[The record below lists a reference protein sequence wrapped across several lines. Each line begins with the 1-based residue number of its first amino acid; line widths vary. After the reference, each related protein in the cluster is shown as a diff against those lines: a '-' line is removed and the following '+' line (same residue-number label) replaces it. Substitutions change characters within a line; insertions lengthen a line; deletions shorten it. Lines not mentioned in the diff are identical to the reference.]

1 MAILYSL
8 SARHSKPNDKNS
20 EKKVYATAQAREV
33 VDKTA
38 LAQHMSQ
45 HTSAFSQGE
54 LEGIITDVVNCIQEQ
69 LLEGNQVLLEPLGKF
84 YLTLKSEGVDDASV
98 FSAANIRAV
107 RVRFKPQTRLKYN
120 VLNNASFEFASTRT
134 QQASAKKQEKQRINV
149 KLAAQSGEG
158 EGD

>member
-8 SARHSKPNDKNS
+8 SARLSKPNDKNS

-33 VDKTA
+33 IDKAA

-54 LEGIITDVVNCIQEQ
+54 LEGIITDVVGCIQEQ

-84 YLTLKSEGVDDASV
+84 YLTLKSEGVDDAAT
-98 FSAANIRAV
+98 FSAANIKAV
-107 RVRFKPQTRLKYN
+107 RVRFKPQTGLKYN
-120 VLNNASFEFASTRT
+120 VLHNASFEFASTRT

-149 KLAAQSGEG
+149 KLASQSGEG
-158 EGD
+158 EGE